1 MKYAASIL
9 VLAAPALAKFQLKDN
24 LTDAVFIQRF
34 TKDFFNGF
42 IKGLYHQTKREV
54 VDEDCFGD
62 WMFDNVNDIYDF
74 GLAIND
80 KDWSVISYDSVS
92 GLAQE
97 GVDLMF
103 MNQDACRFA

>member
-1 MKYAASIL
+1 
-9 VLAAPALAKFQLKDN
+9 
-24 LTDAVFIQRF
+24 
-34 TKDFFNGF
+34 
-42 IKGLYHQTKREV
+42 
-54 VDEDCFGD
+54 
-62 WMFDNVNDIYDF
+62 MFDNVNDIYDF